1 MAVPFSAVFLK
12 RRFALLFLI
21 FVSVSVVMPLLR
33 LSLLLLN
40 LMIPLQMTLSVSR
53 PVFEKLM
60 AASSLDAFR
69 YLVSWCDEVEF
80 VRVRTG
86 DSLVVF
92 RFRKSDDFFRWR
104 DWILN
109 APLTFTYVRRFDD
122 VVVVTVPLL
131 SFIQGLSA
139 GKVWRVSTQ
148 RK

>member
-1 MAVPFSAVFLK
+1 MAVLFSVASSK
-12 RRFALLFLI
+12 RRSLLSFTI
-21 FVSVSVVMPLLR
+21 FVSVSVRMLLLR
-33 LSLLLLN
+33 LSLLRLN
-40 LMIPLQMTLSVSR
+40 LMTPSRTLLAVSR
-53 PVFEKLM
+53 TVFEKLM

-92 RFRKSDDFFRWR
+92 RFYKSDDFFRWR
-104 DWILN
+104 DWISD

-131 SFIQGLSA
+131 SFIQGLSV
-139 GKVWRVSTQ
+139 GKVWHVSTQ

>member
-1 MAVPFSAVFLK
+1 M
-12 RRFALLFLI
+12 
-21 FVSVSVVMPLLR
+21 M
-33 LSLLLLN
+33 
-40 LMIPLQMTLSVSR
+40 LSVNR
-53 PVFEKLM
+53 AVFEKLM

-69 YLVSWCDEVEF
+69 YLVFWCDEVEF

-92 RFRKSDDFFRWR
+92 RFYKSDDFFRWR
-104 DWILN
+104 DWITN

-122 VVVVTVPLL
+122 VVVVTVSLL